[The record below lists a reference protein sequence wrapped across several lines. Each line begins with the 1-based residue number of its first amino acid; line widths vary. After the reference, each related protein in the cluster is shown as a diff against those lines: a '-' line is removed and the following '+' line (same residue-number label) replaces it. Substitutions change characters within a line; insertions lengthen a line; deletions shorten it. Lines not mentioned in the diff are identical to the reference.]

1 MQAYRVETTV
11 EPDGSLTVRDLPF
24 VKGEK
29 VEVIV
34 LPSLLKE
41 PQPLTE
47 AELHPLRQMRGVYL
61 QDPFAPAIPDET
73 SEQSRYPLRGMPYTY
88 TDPFEPAV
96 PPEDWEA
103 LQ

>member
-34 LPSLLKE
+34 LPSIPKE
-41 PQPLTE
+41 VQQSDE
-47 AELHPLRQMRGVYL
+47 AKL
-61 QDPFAPAIPDET
+61 
-73 SEQSRYPLRGMPYTY
+73 YPLRGLPIVYH
-88 TDPFEPAV
+88 DPFEPAV
-96 PPEDWEA
+96 PDSDWEVY
-103 LQ
+103 Q

>member
-1 MQAYRVETTV
+1 MQAYRVETII

-41 PQPLTE
+41 TQPLTE
-47 AELHPLRQMRGVYL
+47 AELHPLRQMRAVYL
-61 QDPFAPAIPDET
+61 QDPFAPAAPE
-73 SEQSRYPLRGMPYTY
+73 
-88 TDPFEPAV
+88 
-96 PPEDWEA
+96 EDWEA
-103 LQ
+103 LR

>member
-34 LPSLLKE
+34 LPSIPKVV
-41 PQPLTE
+41 Q
-47 AELHPLRQMRGVYL
+47 Q
-61 QDPFAPAIPDET
+61 PDEAKL
-73 SEQSRYPLRGMPYTY
+73 YPLRGLPIVYH
-88 TDPFEPAV
+88 DPFEPAV
-96 PPEDWEA
+96 PDSDWEVY
-103 LQ
+103 Q